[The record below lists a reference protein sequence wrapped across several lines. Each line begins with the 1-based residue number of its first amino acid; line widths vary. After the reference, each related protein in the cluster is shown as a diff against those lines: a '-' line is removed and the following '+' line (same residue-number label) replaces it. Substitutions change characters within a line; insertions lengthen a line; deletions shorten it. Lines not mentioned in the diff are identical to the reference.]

1 MHCCPSPSVRI
12 TPARFS
18 SPPRQDSS
26 TWFSASHPPT
36 TNPRS
41 HPANMTSSAALA
53 PGWSA
58 FLKSI
63 ASFNGDLSSLTAPPF
78 ILSSQSLTEFSSYWA
93 THPSLLVAPADEKD
107 PAKRALLV
115 LKWFLST
122 LKHQYASRSE
132 QFGNEKKPLN
142 PFLGELFI
150 GTWNDDAGQTSLV
163 SEQVSHHPPATA
175 YCIRNDKTGV
185 QLEGYNAQKAT
196 FKSTIIVK
204 QIGHAVLTIPIGS
217 GDNAQTERYLI
228 TLPSLHIEGLIFGTP
243 FVELDGSTYITSS
256 SGYTAKIDYSGK
268 GWLSGKKNSVTA
280 SVYPTKKEKDVLFNA
295 TGQWNKELSFYK
307 GPAKNNSSSTLV
319 STYDA
324 VETKQTDL
332 EVAPVE
338 KQHPLESR
346 RAWAKV
352 AEVIQTGDL
361 DAVSVEK
368 SKIEQ
373 AQRDMRA
380 KERSEDRAWERRY
393 FTAVEGT
400 DSTLKELGAVV
411 GVPVDGEADK
421 TGGLWRFDHA
431 KAEKVQSEQL
441 SSEDVA
447 RIEKELLGR

>member
-1 MHCCPSPSVRI
+1 MLVLSAPPQPTSVACA
-12 TPARFS
+12 T
-18 SPPRQDSS
+18 
-26 TWFSASHPPT
+26 
-36 TNPRS
+36 
-41 HPANMTSSAALA
+41 ANIA
-53 PGWSA
+53 PQ
-58 FLKSI
+58 SI

-93 THPSLLVAPADEKD
+93 THPPLLTAPALEND

-142 PFLGELFI
+142 PFLGELFL
-150 GTWNDDAGQTSLV
+150 GTWSDEAGRTTLI

-204 QIGHAVLTIPIGS
+204 QIGHAVLTVPISS
-217 GDNAQTERYLI
+217 GDNAQTESYLI

-243 FVELDGSTYITSS
+243 FVELDGSSFITSS

-280 SVYPTKKEKDVLFNA
+280 TVYPTNKEKEVLYNV
-295 TGQWNKELSFYK
+295 TGQWNKELSFHK

-319 STYDA
+319 STYNA
-324 VETKQTDL
+324 AETKQTEL
-332 EVAPVE
+332 EVAPLE

-361 DAVSVEK
+361 DAVSIEK
-368 SKIEQ
+368 GKIEQ

-380 KERSEDRAWERRY
+380 KERAENRVWERRY
-393 FTAVEGT
+393 FTAVEGS
-400 DSTLKELGAVV
+400 DSTLKQLGSVV
-411 GVPVDGEADK
+411 GVPENGDADK
-421 TGGLWRFDHA
+421 TGGLWRFDLDKA
-431 KAEKVQSEQL
+431 KKAESEQL

-447 RIEKELLGR
+447 TIEKELLGR

>member
-1 MHCCPSPSVRI
+1 M
-12 TPARFS
+12 A
-18 SPPRQDSS
+18 
-26 TWFSASHPPT
+26 A
-36 TNPRS
+36 
-41 HPANMTSSAALA
+41 SAALA
-53 PGWSA
+53 PGWSS

-93 THPSLLVAPADEKD
+93 THPTLLVAPAHEKD
-107 PAKRALLV
+107 PAKRSLLV

-142 PFLGELFI
+142 PFLGELFL
-150 GTWNDDAGQTSLV
+150 GTWSDEAGNTSLV

-204 QIGHAVLTIPIGS
+204 QIGHAVLTVPVGT
-217 GDNAQTERYLI
+217 GENAQTERYLI
-228 TLPSLHIEGLIFGTP
+228 TLPSLHIEGLIFGAP
-243 FVELDGSTYITSS
+243 FVELDGSTFITSS
-256 SGYTAKIDYSGK
+256 SGYTTKIDYSGK

-280 SVYPTKKEKDVLFNA
+280 SIYPTKKEKDVLFNV
-295 TGQWNKELSFYK
+295 TGQWNKELNFYK
-307 GPAKNNSSSTLV
+307 GPAKSNSSSTLV
-319 STYDA
+319 TTYNA
-324 VETKQTDL
+324 AETSQTEL

-361 DAVSVEK
+361 DAVSIEK
-368 SKIEQ
+368 GKIEQ

-380 KERSEDRAWERRY
+380 KERAENRAWERRY
-393 FTAVEGT
+393 FNSVK
-400 DSTLKELGAVV
+400 DSDATLQELGAVV

-421 TGGLWRFDHA
+421 TGGLWRFDPV
-431 KAEKVQSEQL
+431 KPSRLVRQPSCRVL
-441 SSEDVA
+441 STHRHSL
-447 RIEKELLGR
+447 R